1 MSMGFFKAP
10 GKDDFKPIFFKT
22 YWEVVSDDVWKLVHK
37 ATENENFNRDIV
49 ETLVVLIP
57 K

>member
-1 MSMGFFKAP
+1 
-10 GKDDFKPIFFKT
+10 
-22 YWEVVSDDVWKLVHK
+22 VSDDVWKLDHK